1 MTLEEM
7 RAAGKV
13 ARCHLPSGA
22 ELRYDPADGSVRTLP
37 YPGMP
42 RQWREASAYVHP
54 LPREGWTHYRG
65 CDCAVCSAVSESERV
80 VERVSA

>member
-13 ARCHLPSGA
+13 ARCHLPGGA
-22 ELRYDPADGSVRTLP
+22 QLRYDPADGSVRTLP

-42 RQWREASAYVHP
+42 SQWREASAYVQP
-54 LPREGWTHYRG
+54 LPQEGWTHYRG
-65 CDCAVCSAVSESERV
+65 CDCTVCSTASEPVEERV
-80 VERVSA
+80 PA